1 MDAGTAEAW
10 LVTFTTQL
18 RNQLPAGDYII
29 THARKLFIALF
40 CGLMADTSFC
50 SRGSLVGNPVFVR
63 WQSSRCLQVLSEY
76 LDQRRLFTGQFG
88 GRRSD

>member
-29 THARKLFIALF
+29 THARKLFLALF
-40 CGLMADTSFC
+40 REYKAHASCD
-50 SRGSLVGNPVFVR
+50 SRGSLVCNPPYAQ
-63 WQSSRCLQVLSEY
+63 WPSSHSPQVLS
-76 LDQRRLFTGQFG
+76 
-88 GRRSD
+88 